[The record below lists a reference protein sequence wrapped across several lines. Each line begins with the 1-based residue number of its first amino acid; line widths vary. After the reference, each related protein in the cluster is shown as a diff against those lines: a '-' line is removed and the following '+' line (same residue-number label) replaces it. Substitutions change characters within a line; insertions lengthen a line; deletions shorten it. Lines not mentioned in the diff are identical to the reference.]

1 MATHTVNEQTTDSAD
16 DTSRSAAIGAAVSD
30 AAGTARGV
38 AGDAVSRLPEVAA
51 TTRATIEETNRQ
63 IQAGSDEMLT
73 MGSVL
78 SFGFAM
84 GLLIGGAGRLLVA
97 AALMPAAVMGITL
110 FDRMNRSRTAVGRR
124 LQGG

>member
-1 MATHTVNEQTTDSAD
+1 MATRTVNEQTMDSAG
-16 DTSRSAAIGAAVSD
+16 DTSRSATIGATVSD

-38 AGDAVSRLPEVAA
+38 AADAVSRFPEVAA

-97 AALMPAAVMGITL
+97 AALLPAAVMGITL
-110 FDRMNRSRTAVGRR
+110 FDRMSRTRGAAGRR